1 MDRKNL
7 NQSILKIAVIICL
20 LLAPAMIFG
29 QTPPGPVGVNWVLV
43 TFNQPP
49 TTYTVTKAPLR
60 YNKQMA
66 LSFHADDGIL
76 DAYTV
81 AFPFFTGIQ
90 VGNSNYPGLFYTDGC
105 GNDISFKLSSSIFSF
120 NGISG
125 PDVHAPG
132 NNFNAIS
139 WPQLDTMYQN
149 NCAIFNHG
157 VNSENYS
164 DPASIQYS
172 IKRNESYIRRKLVE
186 TTPGGV
192 KTKLFVNPNG
202 NINWSPYAFNLG
214 YMAALNQAGGGILG
228 NLGGNVNAI
237 AWNQP
242 YNIIRLQGENTN
254 VPNLV
259 AQMQNLSI
267 NGANYWATVF
277 THSIVN
283 NYPLAK
289 FTADFNAVAATYGKF
304 GSDNLWM
311 STEEEIIN
319 YLTVRDAT
327 TLNTGVAGNNLII
340 MFEGA
345 IPSDMRFHALSLVIN
360 ADATITNI
368 QVNGGTNNTFTGVG
382 LNQALI
388 NLEWEGTYIHPFEV
402 LADSFVTI
410 AEQTQAQFDCWI
422 AMDYVMM
429 VPPGPERSE
438 LKLRLCGIPNVQ
450 YEDGFCDECEFTLGP
465 DTTICQGYCVTLS
478 APAGTGYTYL
488 WSTGSTSQSITVCP
502 MQDTTYWVELTTA
515 NNCVASDTINIFV
528 LPSPVFDLGEDIE
541 ACAGDTVT
549 ITGPE
554 FEEEYIYMWYVDGNL
569 QNESSYVFEFVV
581 QDTSVVWLDILTP
594 NTCVASDTVMV
605 NALPSPLVQLGGDI
619 SECLGVELTFTYTPE
634 EDDVMQ
640 WFLNGVFTG
649 VSDSTFTIIVTDTA
663 EIVLFVTN
671 LDGCTASDTVN
682 VFALD
687 TPLFEFEEDITGC
700 LGDTLTLVSGFD
712 DSYYFQWFV
721 DGEQTGINT
730 PYIDLFIE
738 SDVEIKLVVTS
749 QQGCSHTDSTLI
761 TAVASPQITVS
772 PQQSVVCPEFPV
784 NLSAT
789 VSGATA
795 FSWWDGMTQ
804 LNRVVVPQVADTVYH
819 YWAVAVNE
827 FGCVAIDTARVVTNK
842 KPSVAIEV
850 LQGSTVQCAGDTITL
865 MAMNTGNMF
874 FQTIV
879 WNHTDTLDAG
889 NGLIRSFTPM
899 QSQWLVVEVFSTQ
912 GCRDAD
918 SIYLTTK
925 PSPNVSITASSTEV
939 CQGSPVLLQASGAPS
954 FVWSTGQTATS
965 VTVKPMENTV
975 YWVVGTNQ
983 QGCSASDT
991 VTITTL
997 PVEPIV
1003 LGGIYPVYCLNDQPT
1018 LISASPFG
1026 GTLSGPG
1033 LMGSMFNPQL
1043 AGDGVHYIS
1052 YHYENA
1058 FGCVSHDS
1066 VRVTVFGGNTP
1077 IDLGTPALICPQEEL
1092 ILDAGSGFQ
1101 QYYWSTG
1108 DTTQTVTIS
1117 GSDYMPGTFRVIS
1130 VVGVLSGC
1138 TASGSV
1144 SVGIRTDCYTDNQEI
1159 VIPEAV
1165 IIPNPNRGVF
1175 LYYPGNELN
1184 DVVVRVFDVR
1194 GLPVQTFMLNACS
1207 NDSPCSINIGEQAA
1221 GLYIVTVTAPG
1232 VHQMHKMIV
1241 R

>member
-1 MDRKNL
+1 MNL
-7 NQSILKIAVIICL
+7 NRLTLRHTAVVWL
-20 LLAPAMIFG
+20 MLLATIVLG

-49 TTYTVTKAPLR
+49 TTYSVTKTPLR

-66 LSFHADDGIL
+66 LSFHTDDGIA
-76 DAYTV
+76 DVYTV
-81 AFPFFTGIQ
+81 AFPFFTGVQ

-132 NNFNAIS
+132 NNFNSVS

-186 TTPGGV
+186 STEGGV

-228 NLGGNVNAI
+228 NNGGNVNTI
-237 AWNQP
+237 PWNQP

-283 NYPLAK
+283 NYPLSK
-289 FTADFNAVAATYGKF
+289 FTSDFNAVAATYGKD
-304 GSDNLWM
+304 GTDNLWM
-311 STEEEIIN
+311 TTEEEIIN

-327 TLNTGVAGNNLII
+327 SLNTGVAGNSLII
-340 MFEGA
+340 MFEGD
-345 IPSDMRFHALSLVIN
+345 IPSDMRFHALSLVVN

-382 LNQALI
+382 QNQALI

-422 AMDYVMM
+422 AMDYVLM

-450 YEDGFCDECEFTLGP
+450 YDDGFCDECEFSLGP

-478 APAGTGYTYL
+478 APAGTGYTYI
-488 WSTGSTSQSITVCP
+488 WSNGSTEQSITVCP

-541 ACAGDTVT
+541 ACSGDTVT

-554 FEEEYIYMWYVDGNL
+554 FDEEYIYLWYVDGNL
-569 QNESSYVFEFVV
+569 QSESSHVFEMVV
-581 QDTSVVWLDILTP
+581 GDTSMVWLDILTP
-594 NTCVASDTVMV
+594 NSCVASDTLMV

-619 SECLGVELTFTYTPE
+619 SECLGVEIMFNYSPE
-634 EDDVMQ
+634 EGDMMQ
-640 WFLNGVFTG
+640 WFLNGDFTG
-649 VSDSTFTIIVTDTA
+649 VTDSTFTIVVSDTV
-663 EIVLFVTN
+663 ELVLLVTN
-671 LDGCTASDTVN
+671 LQGCAGSDTVHIL
-682 VFALD
+682 ALD

-700 LGDTLTLVSGFD
+700 LGETLTLDSGFD
-712 DSYYFQWFV
+712 DSYFFQWFV
-721 DGEQTGINT
+721 NGELTDVTT

-738 SDVEIKLVVTS
+738 AEVDIKLVVIS
-749 QQGCSHTDSTLI
+749 GQGCSHTDSTTI
-761 TAVASPQITVS
+761 AAVPGPQVSVS
-772 PQQSVVCPEFPV
+772 PQQTTVCPNEP
-784 NLSAT
+784 LSLTAT

-795 FSWWDGMTQ
+795 FAWWDGNTQ
-804 LNRVVVPQVADTVYH
+804 LNRTVIPLVADTIYH
-819 YWAVAVNE
+819 YWAAALNE
-827 FGCVAIDTARVVTNK
+827 FGCLSIDTARVVVNK

-850 LQGSTVQCAGDTITL
+850 LHGETVQCAGDTITL

-874 FQTIV
+874 FQSIV

-889 NGLIRSFTPM
+889 SGLIRSFTPL

-918 SIYLTTK
+918 SIYYTTR
-925 PSPNVSITASSTEV
+925 PSPNVSITASSLEV
-939 CQGSPVLLQASGAPS
+939 CQGSPVLLQASGAS
-954 FVWSTGQTATS
+954 SYVWSTAQTSAS
-965 VTVKPMENTV
+965 ITVKPMESTE
-975 YWVVGTNQ
+975 YWVKGTNQ
-983 QGCSASDT
+983 QGCSSYDT
-991 VTITTL
+991 VSITTL
-997 PVEPIV
+997 PVAPIE
-1003 LGGIYPVYCLNDQPT
+1003 LGGIYPVYCLNDQPA

-1033 LMGSMFNPQL
+1033 LMGSMFNPLL

-1052 YHYENA
+1052 YRYENS

-1066 VRVTVFGGNTP
+1066 VRVVVFGGNTP
-1077 IDLGTPALICPQEEL
+1077 IDLGPPALICPQEEL

-1117 GSDYMPGTFRVIS
+1117 GSDYMPGTFRIIS

-1138 TASGSV
+1138 TANGSV
-1144 SVGIRTDCYTDNQEI
+1144 NIGIRTDCYTDVEEI
-1159 VIPEAV
+1159 IQYEAAIV
-1165 IIPNPNRGVF
+1165 PNPNQGEF
-1175 LYYPGNELN
+1175 LLYPGQDLSN
-1184 DVVVRVFDVR
+1184 VIIRVLDAR
-1194 GLPVQTFMLNACS
+1194 GLPVQTIWMDRCS
-1207 NDSPCSINIGEQAA
+1207 NLSPCSINLGKQAP
-1221 GLYIVTVTAPG
+1221 GLYLVSVTARG
-1232 VHQMHKMIV
+1232 VHQLHKMLV

>member
-1 MDRKNL
+1 MKIMNL
-7 NQSILKIAVIICL
+7 NNLKLRHTAVFL
-20 LLAPAMIFG
+20 LLLTATIVFG

-49 TTYTVTKAPLR
+49 TTYTVTKSPLR

-66 LSFHADDGIL
+66 LSFHADDGIA
-76 DAYTV
+76 DVYTV
-81 AFPFFTGIQ
+81 AFPFFTGVQ

-105 GNDISFKLSSSIFSF
+105 GNDIPFTLGSSVFSF
-120 NGISG
+120 NGVSG

-132 NNFNAIS
+132 NNFNAVT
-139 WPQLDTMYQN
+139 WPQLDTMYKN

-172 IKRNESYIRRKLVE
+172 IKRNEGYIRRKLVE

-283 NYPLAK
+283 NYPLSK
-289 FTADFNAVAATYGKF
+289 FTSDFNAVAATYGKF

-311 STEEEIIN
+311 ATEEEIIN

-327 TLNTGVAGNNLII
+327 SLNTGVAGNNLII
-340 MFEGA
+340 MFEGE
-345 IPSDMRFHALSLVIN
+345 IPSDMRFHALSLVVN
-360 ADATITNI
+360 SDATITNI
-368 QVNGGTNNTFTGVG
+368 QVNGGTNNSFTGVG
-382 LNQALI
+382 QNQALI

-450 YEDGFCDECEFTLGP
+450 YEDGFCDECEFSLGP
-465 DTTICQGYCVTLS
+465 DATICQGYCVTLS
-478 APAGTGYTYL
+478 APAGAGYTYL

-502 MQDTTYWVELTTA
+502 LQDTTIWVELTTA
-515 NNCVASDTINIFV
+515 NNCIASDTINIFV
-528 LPSPVFDLGEDIE
+528 LPSPVFDLGDDLE
-541 ACAGDTVT
+541 ACSGETVT

-554 FEEEYIYMWYVDGNL
+554 FDENYIYMWYVDGEL
-569 QNESSYVFEFVV
+569 QNESSNVFELMVGT
-581 QDTSVVWLDILTP
+581 TSMVWLDILTP

-605 NALPSPLVQLGGDI
+605 YALPAPLVQLGGDI
-619 SECLGVELTFTYTPE
+619 SECLGVEITFDYSPE
-634 EDDVMQ
+634 EGDVLQ
-640 WFLNGVFTG
+640 WFINGSFTG
-649 VSDSTFTIIVTDTA
+649 ITDSTFSVTVSNTI
-663 EIVLFVTN
+663 ELVLLVTN
-671 LDGCTASDTVN
+671 LEGCTGSDTVN
-682 VFALD
+682 IYALD
-687 TPLFEFEEDITGC
+687 TPAFEFEEDITGC
-700 LGDTLTLVSGFD
+700 LGETLTLDSGFD
-712 DSYYFQWFV
+712 DSYYFQWFIN
-721 DGEQTGINT
+721 GELTDVIT

-738 SDVEIKLVVTS
+738 SEVEVKLIVIS
-749 QQGCSHTDSTLI
+749 DQGCSHADSTVI
-761 TAVASPQITVS
+761 AAVPGPQVLVS
-772 PQQSVVCPEFPV
+772 PQQTVVCPNEPLS
-784 NLSAT
+784 LSAAVT
-789 VSGATA
+789 GASA
-795 FSWWDGMTQ
+795 FAWWDGNTQ
-804 LNRVVVPQVADTVYH
+804 PNRTVIPLVADTIYH
-819 YWAVAVNE
+819 YWAVALNE
-827 FGCVAIDTARVVTNK
+827 FGCISIDTARVVVNK

-850 LQGSTVQCAGDTITL
+850 LHGATVQCAGDTITL

-874 FQTIV
+874 FQSIV

-889 NGLIRSFTPM
+889 SGLIRSFTPL

-918 SIYLTTK
+918 SIYLTTR
-925 PSPNVSITASSTEV
+925 PSPNVSITASSMEV
-939 CQGSPVLLQASGAPS
+939 CQGTPVLLQASGAPS
-954 FVWSTGQTATS
+954 FIWSTGQTAASIT
-965 VTVKPMENTV
+965 VTPNENTT
-975 YWVVGTNQ
+975 YWLKGTNQ
-983 QGCSASDT
+983 QGCSSYDT
-991 VTITTL
+991 ITITTL
-997 PVEPIV
+997 PVALIE

-1033 LMGSMFNPQL
+1033 LMGSMFNPLL
-1043 AGDGVHYIS
+1043 AGDGVHYIV
-1052 YHYENA
+1052 YEYTNTS
-1058 FGCVSHDS
+1058 GCESRDS

-1077 IDLGTPALICPQEEL
+1077 IDLGPPVLICPQEEHV
-1092 ILDAGSGFQ
+1092 LDAGSGFQ

-1108 DTTQTVTIS
+1108 DTTQLITIK

-1138 TASGSV
+1138 TANGSV
-1144 SVGIRTDCYTDNQEI
+1144 NIGIRTDCYTDVGEI
-1159 VIPEAV
+1159 IQNEAAIV
-1165 IIPNPNRGVF
+1165 PNPNQGEF
-1175 LYYPGNELN
+1175 LFYPGQELSN
-1184 DVVVRVFDVR
+1184 VIIRVIDAK
-1194 GLPVQTFMLNACS
+1194 GLPIQTIWMDHCTNL
-1207 NDSPCSINIGEQAA
+1207 SPCSINLGKKTP
-1221 GLYIVTVTAPG
+1221 GLYLISVTSQG
-1232 VHQMHKMIV
+1232 VHQLHKMLV
-1241 R
+1241 H